1 MRYEIDLKSIEK
13 YFVKDILNE
22 TGKVYKPYDPLEES
36 YVDKEINSMLLI
48 PNQVYSLASNVPKS
62 LVYEDAK
69 LVEIVVPINLAELKV
84 YNIPFK
90 ELKEA
95 TYINF
100 KYNAISPLS
109 TKSPL
114 KHIVDRINELI
125 DASNETGGITDSLR
139 KMYPKELE
147 TTVKGLNISNYVYTA
162 RIPGVY
168 EIQLVGSTKGSLG
181 IAIDYKNP
189 NAKQIFLTK
198 NNNIAKNIVLLND
211 EHIKLEDR
219 QLNIESKVI
228 IRLKANVTKGILE
241 SYASVED
248 YKKYIEDMSK
258 RQEEIYTDVTDKYK
272 EVETNTNT
280 VKDIKEGLKDTLDRE
295 VERQKAEDVRK
306 ANEEERL
313 KNEKDRQS
321 QEETRNKNEDTR
333 LSQEQTRQS
342 QETERVEA
350 EKRRKNT
357 FDAWDIT
364 MQGVLPK
371 ASETSDGIITSS
383 DYIKLR
389 DITSITNE
397 EIDNAL
403 I

>member
-22 TGKVYKPYDPLEES
+22 TGKKYKPYDPLKES
-36 YVDKEINSMLLI
+36 FVDKEIDSMLLI
-48 PNQVYSLASNVPKS
+48 PNQVYSLSSNVPKK
-62 LVYEDAK
+62 LVFPDSK
-69 LVEIVVPINLAELKV
+69 LVEIVVPINLAVLKYYKV
-84 YNIPFK
+84 PFK
-90 ELKEA
+90 SIKEA
-95 TYINF
+95 IYINF
-100 KYNAISPLS
+100 KYNAIAPLS

-139 KMYPKELE
+139 RMYPKELE
-147 TTVKGLNISNYVYTA
+147 TTVKGLNISNYLYTA

-198 NNNIAKNIVLLND
+198 NNSIATNIVLLND
-211 EHIKLEDR
+211 EQLKLEDR
-219 QLNIESKVI
+219 KLNIESKVI

-241 SYASVED
+241 SYANVDD
-248 YKKYIEDMSK
+248 YKKYMEKTSK
-258 RQEEIYTDVTDKYK
+258 RQEEIYTDVTNKHK
-272 EVETNTNT
+272 EVQTNTKA
-280 VKDIKEGLKDTLDRE
+280 VRDIKDSLKGTLDKE
-295 VERQKAEDVRK
+295 IERQKAEEIRK
-306 ANEEERL
+306 TNENERI
-313 KNEKDRQS
+313 KNERKRQS
-321 QEETRNKNEDTR
+321 QEDTR
-333 LSQEQTRQS
+333 INSENTRAKQENTRTSQENT
-342 QETERVEA
+342 RVEA
-350 EKRRKNT
+350 EKRRRNT
-357 FDAWDIT
+357 FEAWDKA
-364 MQGVLPK
+364 MQGVLPR
-371 ASETSDGIITSS
+371 ASETSDGIITNEE
-383 DYIKLR
+383 YIKLR